1 MKHNI
6 DFQPVF
12 EVDDQFPP
20 HILINSFIGIEEG
33 NAPSSLYF
41 VRDGKL
47 FVDRRVIS
55 PSALADH
62 LLDQG
67 LEALYSDHLRAEK
80 KSLVKSAVEEHILV
94 TAPLYKQ
101 NNTLSVLL
109 LYGQDDPSTLSA
121 SIQADLVEAKALW
134 VEVRR
139 LRGVSATV
147 QAEIEDIQDFDELYA
162 FDAVSRVTELVD
174 ADDIV

>member
-6 DFQPVF
+6 DFQPVL

-20 HILINSFIGIEEG
+20 HILINSFMQIEEG
-33 NAPSSLYF
+33 NAASSLYF
-41 VRDGKL
+41 VRGGKL
-47 FVDRRVIS
+47 YVDRRFIS

-62 LLDQG
+62 LVEKS
-67 LEALYSDHLRAEK
+67 LETLYSGHLRAEK
-80 KSLVKSAVEEHILV
+80 KSLAKSAVEGHILV
-94 TAPLYKQ
+94 TAPFYKQ
-101 NNTLSVLL
+101 NNTLAVLL
-109 LYGQDDPSTLSA
+109 IYGQDDPSTLSA
-121 SIQADLVEAKALW
+121 PIQADLAEAKALW
-134 VEVRR
+134 DEVRR

-162 FDAVSRVTELVD
+162 FDAVSRVRELVD